1 MKNRFQDIASID
13 FYQNKKLVKWLIFL
27 ISLLLGLGSIGYT
40 HRLVEELR
48 EREDRQIRVLSAA
61 LDYAATTSENLTF
74 INQEIIQQNYS
85 FPIIMADEQGNPI
98 DYRNISF
105 NTSRNR
111 ADSMQVLKEELF
123 EMQEDYPPIVLQE
136 AAIRIY
142 YRNSALLTN
151 LKYYPYIQ
159 MGVILL
165 FSLLVYVVFNQSKLS
180 EQNRVWA
187 GLTKETAHQLGTPI
201 ASLMAWMDYLKN
213 SPFWEENQEIIQE
226 MDKDV
231 TKLRV
236 VTERFSSIG
245 SKPVIQAENVYEII
259 EEGVSYLRP
268 RISTKVDWEIQ
279 SDSKELVALLNKP
292 LFDWVIENV
301 CKNAV
306 DAMKGKGLIRIS
318 LFQDNDKFV
327 GIDISDTG
335 MGIEKMKFKKV
346 FTPGFSSR
354 KRGWG
359 LGLTLSKRI
368 VEGYHGG
375 KIFVKQSELGKGT
388 TFRILLPVP
397 VVEGTPFK
405 SKGMWDGVWGELG
418 IFARVLEVLFLG

>member
-1 MKNRFQDIASID
+1 LRMKNRFQDIASID

-27 ISLLLGLGSIGYT
+27 ISLVLGLGSIGYT

-48 EREDRQIRVLSAA
+48 EREDRQIRVFSAA

-105 NTSRNR
+105 KNSRDKT
-111 ADSMQVLKEELF
+111 DSMQVLKEVLL

-142 YRNSALLTN
+142 YRNSELLTN

-159 MGVILL
+159 LAVILL
-165 FSLLVYVVFNQSKLS
+165 FGLLVYVVFNQSKLS

-213 SPFWEENQEIIQE
+213 SPVWDENQEIIQE

-245 SKPVIQAENVYEII
+245 SRPVIQPENVYEII

-306 DAMKGKGLIRIS
+306 DAMKGKGVIRIS

-397 VVEGTPFK
+397 LVEGTPFK
-405 SKGMWDGVWGELG
+405 SKGIWDGV
-418 IFARVLEVLFLG
+418 

>member
-1 MKNRFQDIASID
+1 MKNRFQDLASID
-13 FYQNKKLVKWLIFL
+13 FYQNKKLVKWLIFF

-85 FPIIMADEQGNPI
+85 FPIIMADGQGNPI
-98 DYRNISF
+98 DFRNIAF
-105 NTSRNR
+105 KNSRNQ
-111 ADSMQVLKEELF
+111 ADSIQVLKEELL

-142 YRNSALLTN
+142 YRNSELLTN

-159 MGVILL
+159 LAVILL
-165 FSLLVYVVFNQSKLS
+165 FGLLVYVVFNQSKLS

-213 SPFWEENQEIIQE
+213 SPVWDENQEIIQE

-231 TKLRV
+231 AKLRV

-245 SKPVIQAENVYEII
+245 SSPVIQPENVYEII

-268 RISTKVDWEIQ
+268 RISTKVEWEIQ
-279 SDSKELVALLNKP
+279 SDSKDLVALLNKP

-306 DAMKGKGLIRIS
+306 DAMKGKGVLRIV
-318 LFQDNDKFV
+318 LFQESDKFV
-327 GIDISDTG
+327 GIDISNTG
-335 MGIEKMKFKKV
+335 VGIEKMKFKKV

-397 VVEGTPFK
+397 LLEGTPFK
-405 SKGMWDGVWGELG
+405 SKGMWDGIG
-418 IFARVLEVLFLG
+418 

>member
-40 HRLVEELR
+40 QRLVEELR

-85 FPIIMADEQGNPI
+85 FPIIMVDGEGNPI
-98 DYRNISF
+98 DFRNISF
-105 NTSRNR
+105 NNSQNE
-111 ADSMQVLKEELF
+111 ADSTRVLNQELQ
-123 EMQEDYPPIVLQE
+123 EMQEDYPPIVLEE

-159 MGVILL
+159 LGVILL
-165 FSLLVYVVFNQSKLS
+165 FGLLVYVVFSQSKLS

-213 SPFWEENQEIIQE
+213 SPVWDENQEIIQE

-245 SKPVIQAENVYEII
+245 SKPVIQPENVYEII

-306 DAMKGKGLIRIS
+306 DAMKGKGMIRI
-318 LFQDNDKFV
+318 LIFQDNDKFV

-397 VVEGTPFK
+397 LMEGTPFK
-405 SKGMWDGVWGELG
+405 SKGMWDGV
-418 IFARVLEVLFLG
+418 

>member
-1 MKNRFQDIASID
+1 MKNRFQDLASID
-13 FYQNKKLVKWLIFL
+13 FYQNKKLVKWLIFF

-48 EREDRQIRVLSAA
+48 EREDRQIQVLSAA

-85 FPIIMADEQGNPI
+85 FPIIMADGQGNPI
-98 DYRNISF
+98 DYRNIAF
-105 NTSRNR
+105 KNSRNQ
-111 ADSMQVLKEELF
+111 ADSILVLKEELL

-136 AAIRIY
+136 ADIRIY
-142 YRNSALLTN
+142 YRNSELLTN

-159 MGVILL
+159 LAVILL
-165 FSLLVYVVFNQSKLS
+165 FGLLVYVVFNQSKLS

-213 SPFWEENQEIIQE
+213 SPVWDENQEIIQE

-231 TKLRV
+231 AKLRV

-245 SKPVIQAENVYEII
+245 SSPVIQPENVYEII

-268 RISTKVDWEIQ
+268 RISTKVEWEIQ
-279 SDSKELVALLNKP
+279 SDSKDLVALLNKP

-306 DAMKGKGLIRIS
+306 DAMKGKGVLRIV
-318 LFQDNDKFV
+318 LFQDSDKFV

-335 MGIEKMKFKKV
+335 IGIEKMKFKKV

-388 TFRILLPVP
+388 TFRILLSVP
-397 VVEGTPFK
+397 MLEGTPFK
-405 SKGMWDGVWGELG
+405 SKGMWNGV
-418 IFARVLEVLFLG
+418 

>member
-1 MKNRFQDIASID
+1 MKNRFQDLASID
-13 FYQNKKLVKWLIFL
+13 FYQNKKLVKWLIFF

-85 FPIIMADEQGNPI
+85 FPIIMADGQGNPI
-98 DYRNISF
+98 DYRNIAF
-105 NTSRNR
+105 KNSRSQ
-111 ADSMQVLKEELF
+111 ADSMQQLKEELL

-136 AAIRIY
+136 ADIRIY
-142 YRNSALLTN
+142 YRNSELLTN

-159 MGVILL
+159 LAVILL
-165 FSLLVYVVFNQSKLS
+165 FGLLVYVVFNQSKLS

-213 SPFWEENQEIIQE
+213 SPVWDENQEIIQE

-231 TKLRV
+231 AKLRV

-245 SKPVIQAENVYEII
+245 SSPVIQPEHIYEII

-268 RISTKVDWEIQ
+268 RISTKVEWEIQ
-279 SDSKELVALLNKP
+279 ADSKDLVALLNKP

-306 DAMKGKGLIRIS
+306 DAMKGKGVLRIV
-318 LFQDNDKFV
+318 LFQESDKFV

-335 MGIEKMKFKKV
+335 VGIEKMKFKKV

-397 VVEGTPFK
+397 LLEGTPFK
-405 SKGMWDGVWGELG
+405 SKGMWDGIG
-418 IFARVLEVLFLG
+418 